1 VDKIQQQVAVAR
13 RRMIAQQFLGI
24 IAWSLFTTLI
34 VTAIGL
40 AVPKIWVLPG
50 DAGVWTWSWLGGG
63 LAAGLLVAAVWTYCV
78 RRSGLDAAIE
88 IDRRCQL
95 KERVSSALS
104 LTADELDTDA
114 GRALIQDAIY
124 RVERID
130 VRDNFAVRPQRRIL
144 LPLLPAAAIFALV
157 YVVPNAVPEK
167 QAVAANSQNQQA
179 KQVNRSAQKLQEQLE
194 RAKKKAEE
202 KGLEDADVLF
212 KQLQRG
218 VDELANK
225 ADVDRKKALVKMN
238 DLAKTLQERR
248 EQLGGVDKMREQ
260 LNRLKDV
267 AGGPAD
273 KIAEAMKQ
281 GDFQKAIDELKNLQ
295 EKLKNGQ
302 LTEEEKQQLVKQLEQ
317 IQNRLQELKESHE
330 QAKRDLEQ
338 EIRKRQAAG
347 DLEGAG
353 KLQQQLDQL
362 NRMNGQMDALQ
373 KLAERMGQCRECLKN
388 GDGKAAAAQLDQMA
402 QGLKDLQAQMDQLQ
416 TLDQMLDEIAMAKE
430 AMGCQ
435 QCNGEGCEAC
445 LGQFG
450 MNGKNDEGEPG
461 MGLGEGRG
469 KGERPEAKTDTSV
482 YESRVKGNVQPG
494 EAVRTGS
501 AGGPNQA
508 GNTLQDVKDQLQSN
522 FSQDADPL
530 TDLRLPKKEREHTR
544 EYFRRYRDGE

>member
-1 VDKIQQQVAVAR
+1 MEKIQQQVAVAR
-13 RRMIAQQFLGI
+13 RRLVAQQFFGI
-24 IAWSLFTTLI
+24 MAWSLFASLI
-34 VTAIGL
+34 LTAIGL

-50 DAGVWTWSWLGGG
+50 DAAVWTWSWVGGG
-63 LAAGLLVAAVWTYCV
+63 LALGLLIAGIWTFCV

-95 KERVSSALS
+95 KERVSSAIS
-104 LTADELDTDA
+104 LTPDEVDTEA
-114 GRALIQDAIY
+114 GRALLQDAIY

-130 VRDNFAVRPQRRIL
+130 VRDYFAVRPQRRTL
-144 LPLLPAAAIFALV
+144 LPLLPMAAIFALV
-157 YVVPNAVPEK
+157 FLVPNAVPET

-179 KQVNRSAQKLQEQLE
+179 QQVNRSVKKLQEQLE

-202 KGLEDADVLF
+202 KGLEDTDVLF
-212 KQLQRG
+212 RQLQKG

-225 ADVDRKKALVKMN
+225 TDVDRKKALVKMN
-238 DLAKTLQERR
+238 DLAKTLQDRR

-260 LNRLKDV
+260 LNRLKDTV
-267 AGGPAD
+267 GGPAD

-295 EKLKNGQ
+295 EKLKNDQ
-302 LTEEEKQQLVKQLEQ
+302 LTEEEKQQLIKQLEK
-317 IQNRLQELKESHE
+317 IESRLQELKESHE

-338 EIRKRQAAG
+338 EIKRRQAAG

-353 KLQQQLDQL
+353 KLQRQLDQL

-373 KLAERMGQCRECLKN
+373 KLAQQMGQCRECLKN

-402 QGLKDLQAQMDQLQ
+402 QGLKDLQSQMDQLE
-416 TLDQMLDEIAMAKE
+416 TLDKMLDEIAMAKE

-450 MNGKNDEGEPG
+450 QGGNKEGEPG

-469 KGERPEAKTDTSV
+469 KGERPEAKTDTSM

-508 GNTLQDVKDQLQSN
+508 GKTLQEVKDQLKSN

-544 EYFRRYRDGE
+544 EYFRRYREGE

>member
-1 VDKIQQQVAVAR
+1 
-13 RRMIAQQFLGI
+13 
-24 IAWSLFTTLI
+24 
-34 VTAIGL
+34 
-40 AVPKIWVLPG
+40 
-50 DAGVWTWSWLGGG
+50 
-63 LAAGLLVAAVWTYCV
+63 
-78 RRSGLDAAIE
+78 
-88 IDRRCQL
+88 
-95 KERVSSALS
+95 
-104 LTADELDTDA
+104 
-114 GRALIQDAIY
+114 
-124 RVERID
+124 
-130 VRDNFAVRPQRRIL
+130 
-144 LPLLPAAAIFALV
+144 
-157 YVVPNAVPEK
+157 
-167 QAVAANSQNQQA
+167 
-179 KQVNRSAQKLQEQLE
+179 
-194 RAKKKAEE
+194 
-202 KGLEDADVLF
+202 
-212 KQLQRG
+212 
-218 VDELANK
+218 
-225 ADVDRKKALVKMN
+225 MN

-260 LNRLKDV
+260 LNRLKDI

-281 GDFQKAIDELKNLQ
+281 GDFQKAVDELKNLQ
-295 EKLKNGQ
+295 EKLSNGQ
-302 LTEEEKQQLVKQLEQ
+302 LTEEEKQQLIKQLER

-330 QAKRDLEQ
+330 QAKRDLEE

-353 KLQQQLDQL
+353 KLQQQLDRL
-362 NRMNGQMDALQ
+362 NRMNDQMDALQ
-373 KLAERMGQCRECLKN
+373 KLAQQLGQCRECLQN

-402 QGLKDLQAQMDQLQ
+402 QGLKDLQAQMDQLE

-450 MNGKNDEGEPG
+450 MDGKGNDGEPG

-469 KGERPEAKTDTSV
+469 KGDRPETKTDTSM

-494 EAVRTGS
+494 EAVRTGT

-508 GNTLQDVKDQLQSN
+508 GNTLQEVKEQLQSN

-544 EYFRRYRDGE
+544 EYFRRYREGE